1 MKKKYLVYQK
11 PSLIRMDVPTGHL
24 CITASERDIDGSDM
38 ELDEVDD
45 DFWEST
51 E

>member
-11 PSLIRMDVPTGHL
+11 PIIIRMHVPTGHL

-38 ELDEVDD
+38 DVDEVTD
-45 DFWEST
+45 DFWS
-51 E
+51 

>member
-38 ELDEVDD
+38 GVDVVTD
-45 DFWEST
+45 DFWS
-51 E
+51 

>member
-38 ELDEVDD
+38 EVDD
-45 DFWEST
+45 GIGDGFWS
-51 E
+51 